1 MVVDVGTGLSGRSD
15 VMKVRIACRVSPGLA
30 AVLLTGALAAST
42 QLLHA
47 QGPDTPIAIVG
58 ATVIDGNGGPPLRDA
73 TILVKGRQIAAV
85 GARSSVTVP
94 AGARVIDGTGKFVMP
109 GIIDTNVHVG
119 PLGGQTS
126 FARYWDRL
134 EDIILQA
141 SQLHLK
147 YGVTTVRDSYG
158 PLTALKHVRDAI
170 ARGDEVGPRM
180 YVAGNIV
187 GWGGPF
193 SDTFSR
199 TRESGLDLF
208 QEEMNELFTMGS
220 GEELLH
226 MSADELRVAI
236 NKYLDQGPDFIK
248 YGGTSHGNYPTMIG
262 FSSRAQKVIV
272 EETQKRGLIAE
283 THSTTLE
290 GLWMSIMAGLDMIQ
304 HPEVVGNREITD
316 ELVNLIVQR
325 KIICSMLP
333 NKYTGKVWQDHVK
346 EREKKAADKNESED
360 KPAKP
365 QRQSPKTP
373 AEIRRALEETGVKQ
387 DGTLLIP
394 NLEMRRANFVKLL
407 RGGALMTVGAD
418 NVVGEAPE
426 FRRTKKDEHL
436 EPGIGTIIAI
446 EGMVEL
452 GMTPAQ
458 AIVAATKNGARA
470 CKALDKF
477 GTLEPGKIAD
487 LLVLGADPLA
497 SIANIRKLEV
507 VLKGGRIIDL
517 KSLPTKRPYGPWSS
531 TSDPN

>member
-1 MVVDVGTGLSGRSD
+1 M
-15 VMKVRIACRVSPGLA
+15 
-30 AVLLTGALAAST
+30 
-42 QLLHA
+42 
-47 QGPDTPIAIVG
+47 
-58 ATVIDGNGGPPLRDA
+58 
-73 TILVKGRQIAAV
+73 
-85 GARSSVTVP
+85 
-94 AGARVIDGTGKFVMP
+94 
-109 GIIDTNVHVG
+109 
-119 PLGGQTS
+119 
-126 FARYWDRL
+126 
-134 EDIILQA
+134 
-141 SQLHLK
+141 
-147 YGVTTVRDSYG
+147 
-158 PLTALKHVRDAI
+158 
-170 ARGDEVGPRM
+170 
-180 YVAGNIV
+180 
-187 GWGGPF
+187 
-193 SDTFSR
+193 
-199 TRESGLDLF
+199 
-208 QEEMNELFTMGS
+208 
-220 GEELLH
+220 
-226 MSADELRVAI
+226 
-236 NKYLDQGPDFIK
+236 NKYLDKGPDFIK

-325 KIICSMLP
+325 KVICSMLP

-373 AEIRRALEETGVKQ
+373 AEIRRALEETGFKQ

-394 NLEMRRANFVKLL
+394 NFEMRRANFVKLL
-407 RGGALMTVGAD
+407 RGGAIMTVGAD

-446 EGMVEL
+446 EGMVDL

-477 GTLEPGKIAD
+477 GTLETGKIAD
-487 LLVLGADPLA
+487 VLLLGADPLA
-497 SIANIRKLEV
+497 SISNIRKLEA
-507 VLKGGRIIDL
+507 VLKDGRIIDL
-517 KSLPTKRPYGPWSS
+517 KGLPTKRPYGPWSP